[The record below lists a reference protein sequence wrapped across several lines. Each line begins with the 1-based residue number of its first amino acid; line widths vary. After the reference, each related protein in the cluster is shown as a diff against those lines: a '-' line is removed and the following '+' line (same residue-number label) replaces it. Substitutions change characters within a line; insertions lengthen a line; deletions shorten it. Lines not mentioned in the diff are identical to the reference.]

1 MSIGKVQKRAMQEI
15 YHYAIE
21 GLETP
26 VEAWARL
33 DMILQ
38 IAELF
43 VDPTDNVWVR
53 NPKME
58 PVPADLIHLPEKA
71 FLELCRLC
79 YPQEGFELKGNIIRC
94 RNVSG
99 QFLSVDEKAAVVDLI
114 GLEGF
119 IYLAGGKRA
128 QLENMG
134 MPEEA
139 IKEDLAYWKKRL
151 N

>member
-15 YHYAIE
+15 YHYVIE
-21 GLETP
+21 GLEKP
-26 VEAWARL
+26 VDAWTRP

-43 VDPTDNVWVR
+43 VDPTDKVWVR
-53 NPKME
+53 NLKME
-58 PVPADLIHLPEKA
+58 PVSADLIHLPGKA

-79 YPQEGFELKGNIIRC
+79 YPQEDFELRGNLIRC

-99 QFLSVDEKAAVVDLI
+99 QFLSADEKAAAVDLI

-128 QLENMG
+128 QLEDMG

-139 IKEDLAYWKKRL
+139 IEEDLAYWEKRL
-151 N
+151 A